1 MSGCLTMSN
10 RRLFALALVAPL
22 SFVAQRGIAED
33 ASSLH
38 QGQWPIQ
45 NGFNHQPT
53 QNELGAVHDQDVT
66 SDQAREIDRLYDQL
80 LSSGLKTAADH
91 PRFKRSR

>member
-1 MSGCLTMSN
+1 MSN
-10 RRLFALALVAPL
+10 KMLFAFALVAVP
-22 SFVAQRGIAED
+22 SFVAQRGIAEN
-33 ASSLH
+33 ASSLY

-53 QNELGAVHDQDVT
+53 QNELGALHDQDVT

-80 LSSGLKTAADH
+80 LSGGVRTAADH
-91 PRFKRSR
+91 PRLKRSR